1 MRYIT
6 IHSVQQSLTNKLNY
20 SYSCQCGISRSATL
34 VIALVMR
41 AAFLRSPWVPEE
53 VWDLKGMQ
61 AAYTYVKQ
69 KSKWVGPNML

>member
-1 MRYIT
+1 
-6 IHSVQQSLTNKLNY
+6 
-20 SYSCQCGISRSATL
+20 
-34 VIALVMR
+34 MR

>member
-1 MRYIT
+1 
-6 IHSVQQSLTNKLNY
+6 
-20 SYSCQCGISRSATL
+20 
-34 VIALVMR
+34 MR
-41 AAFLRSPWVPEE
+41 AAFLRSLWVPEE